1 MIKQEKKKSWVV
13 ERHVVPKAATVA
25 QVRRRILGLY
35 PQPALFETGDG
46 FQAVDGNQTM
56 FMVDLLF
63 ELILVDGNWHVY
75 GSGPFEMKTT
85 ECKEVI
91 SDHTQPLWKRLR
103 KVTHLLALPDDFPLV
118 LVLGY
123 SASRFVEHLPGIAIE
138 KGEPEVVLRVYR
150 HVVRY
155 NGAEQGAQ
163 VDVLKSRHD
172 EVIDTKTLITALTDF
187 GTNSSSS
194 DTWDIGVIRDLTAR
208 STFCAAVN
216 RAKEHIRA
224 GDIYQV
230 QLCRC
235 AVSSASIPPV
245 DLYERLT
252 SINPAPYMY
261 YLDLGDRHVISSS
274 PELMIRSDNGVAQ
287 VRPIAGTMAQEDQRG
302 SRLDHIPKEAAEHL
316 MLVDLARNDLA
327 RCAIPGGVHV
337 PSFMQVDAY
346 GPLFH
351 LVSTVETPVRT
362 DCDVWDLIATNFP
375 AGTMTGA
382 PKVRAMEII
391 AELEG
396 TARGLFTGCAGYI
409 TGGNSGVLALTIRTI
424 VGDSGRYVLRA
435 AAGVVADSEASDEW
449 DEAGAKIQSF
459 ARAIGGRT

>member
-1 MIKQEKKKSWVV
+1 MNTQEQKDSWVV
-13 ERHVVPKAATVA
+13 EQSVVPEAAPVA
-25 QVRRRILGLY
+25 QVRRRVLSLY
-35 PQPALFETGDG
+35 PRSALFETGTG
-46 FQAVDGNQTM
+46 FQAVDGKQTM

-63 ELILVDGNWHVY
+63 ELILVDGTWQVF
-75 GSGPFEMKTT
+75 GSGPFEMKTS
-85 ECKEVI
+85 ECNEVVN
-91 SDHTQPLWKRLR
+91 DHTKPLWERMR
-103 KVTHLLALPDDFPLV
+103 KVTQILALPEGFPLV

-123 SASRFVEHLPGIAIE
+123 SAARFVEHLPRIAIE

-155 NGAEQGAQ
+155 NGAEGGAQ
-163 VDVLKSRHD
+163 VDVLKCRHD
-172 EVIDTKTLITALTDF
+172 EVTDTEILIATLTDPEIDLAPR
-187 GTNSSSS
+187 GP
-194 DTWDIGVIRDLTAR
+194 WDLGVIQGLTER
-208 STFCAAVN
+208 STFCDAVN

-235 AVSSASIPPV
+235 AISSARIPPL
-245 DLYERLT
+245 DLYERLA

-261 YLDLGDRHVISSS
+261 YLDLGDRHVVSSS
-274 PELMIRSDNGVAQ
+274 PELMIRSGDGGAQ

-327 RCAIPGGVHV
+327 RCAIPGGVDV
-337 PSFMQVDAY
+337 TSFMQMDAY

-351 LVSTVETPVRT
+351 LVSTVETPVRA
-362 DCDVWDLIATNFP
+362 DSDIWDLIEANFP

-391 AELEG
+391 AELED

-409 TGGNSGVLALTIRTI
+409 NGENSGVLALTIRTI

-435 AAGVVADSEASDEW
+435 AAGIVADSKASAEW
-449 DEAGAKIQSF
+449 DEAGAKIRSF
-459 ARAIGGRT
+459 ARAIGGSV